1 MASPPEFTVQRE
13 TQLDGAHLDGAY
25 YDMLHEQLKEIF
37 KFVPDGSHANLLKLY
52 GPELGALL
60 QVVVWWFTI
69 FQDTAGP
76 GLKFMGLKYRNE
88 WGVHEGV
95 ASRGESPL
103 RPWQKIGYLVLGVG
117 IRWGWAK
124 VKQMLE
130 EVRPAL
136 QQRRRAIA
144 YIPQSQR
151 AEALER
157 LAQRE
162 GTTQMRLLHGCEKA
176 EKAFR
181 TLSLLNF
188 LVFLYDGKYCS
199 LLDRLMGAR
208 LVYMNRHAPRSIPFD
223 FMNQQLVFD
232 ELTGFVKF
240 LVPYVQ
246 ALARTR
252 IASWVLGS
260 KKAVKGSGPTGGGTE
275 GHACTMCGAEEPAMP
290 HMGRCGHVGCYVCLM
305 SGIAAEPGRFSCPRC
320 STPIGKLQPVQ
331 LESQQ

>member
-1 MASPPEFTVQRE
+1 MASLPQFTVQRE

-25 YDMLHEQLKEIF
+25 YDMLYEQLKEIF
-37 KFVPDGSHANLLKLY
+37 KFFPDGSRANLLKLY

-60 QVVVWWFTI
+60 QVVVWWLTI
-69 FQDTAGP
+69 FQDAAGP

-88 WGVHEGV
+88 WGVRDT
-95 ASRGESPL
+95 APSRGDSPL
-103 RPWQKIGYLVLGVG
+103 RPWQKIGYLVFGVG

-130 EVRPAL
+130 AVRPAL

-144 YIPQSQR
+144 YMPQQQQ
-151 AEALER
+151 ADALER

-162 GTTQMRLLHGCEKA
+162 GTTQMQLLNGCEKA
-176 EKAFR
+176 EKVFR
-181 TLSLLNF
+181 TLSLVNF

-199 LLDRLMGAR
+199 LLDRLLGAR
-208 LVYMNRHAPRSIPFD
+208 LVYQDRHAPRSIPFD

-240 LVPYVQ
+240 MVPYAQ
-246 ALARTR
+246 ALAKTR
-252 IASWVLGS
+252 VASWVLGS
-260 KKAVKGSGPTGGGTE
+260 KKAVKGSSSGGETE
-275 GHACTMCGAEEPAMP
+275 GHACTVCGAAEPVMP
-290 HMGRCGHVGCYVCLM
+290 HMGRCGHAGCYVCLM

-320 STPIGKLQPVQ
+320 STPMGKLRPVQ
-331 LESQQ
+331 IESQQ